1 VTVGGVTLERGA
13 SSGTA
18 LADSARTHKSALR
31 RLIALLPHGRSLP
44 EADWARRHRG
54 MVWLV
59 WLNAVGLLV
68 FALARGNSIGH
79 SLFEITPITACAIA
93 AGIPR
98 LGRRV
103 RTGVVAIGLL
113 TSSSVLVHLWD
124 GQTEAHFYFF
134 VMVTVLSIYEEW
146 FPYLLGVAY
155 VLLHHG
161 IAGVLDPTS
170 VYNHP
175 GAWANPWEWAGIHAL
190 FIAALG
196 FANIATWRMN
206 EDLRAQNA
214 RAYRDT
220 LASEERFRSAFDDAP
235 IGMALVN
242 AAGAIR
248 RANRRLTDLTG
259 HPGDQLLEMSLD
271 DLADSGEP
279 WRPTRVDGEEE
290 RRFKRADGTGG
301 WCLWQHTFVDEA
313 EPYWICQFVD
323 ISRRKQAESQ
333 LTHRANHDP
342 LTGLP
347 NRTLFGRR
355 LGKALS
361 DARADGGR
369 LAVTFLDLDDFKLIN
384 DSLGHEA
391 GDQLL
396 TAVSERLRR
405 VMRPSDVVAR
415 FGGDE
420 FTFCF
425 ENVDD
430 ERHARR
436 IAERLGSVLRAPFVI
451 QGESRFITASLG
463 IKLSRGE
470 ETAEALLADA
480 DAAMYRAKELGK
492 ARAEFFDESM
502 RQRVV
507 ERLELETGL
516 RDAIERGQLRVD
528 YQPAVDLR
536 SGEMVGVEALLRWDH
551 PTLGTVAP
559 DRFIPIAERTGL
571 ILPIGEWVLREACNQ
586 VARWQEDGTERAS
599 ELTMAVNVS
608 ARQLLSDDL
617 VDVVRAAF
625 EDAGIPPDRLCLEVT
640 ESAVIA
646 DPDAALE
653 TLRELAELGVG
664 LAIDDFGI
672 GYSSLGNLRDLLPV
686 DVLKIDR
693 SFVSGMNSR
702 SEDHAIVESVLQ
714 LAKALGVRAIA
725 EGVETTD
732 QADALRD
739 LGCVYAQG
747 YHYARPGKPHAVDEL
762 LRREALNEPLAEPD
776 PGAAADSA
784 DGMGAGGFEPPTSRV

>member
-1 VTVGGVTLERGA
+1 MTAGSIALEGESVA
-13 SSGTA
+13 EASSSGTA
-18 LADSARTHKSALR
+18 RRSRSVLG

-44 EADWARRHRG
+44 EADWARRHRA

-59 WLNAVGLLV
+59 WLNAIGLGV

-93 AGIPR
+93 AGMPR

-113 TSSSVLVHLWD
+113 TSSAVLVHLWD
-124 GQTEAHFYFF
+124 GQIEAHFYFF

-155 VLLHHG
+155 VVIHHG
-161 IAGVLDPTS
+161 LAGVLDPTS
-170 VYNHP
+170 VYNHS
-175 GAWANPWEWAGIHAL
+175 GAWGNPWEWAGIHGG
-190 FIAALG
+190 FIALLG
-196 FANIATWRMN
+196 LANITTWRMN

-214 RAYRDT
+214 RAHRDT

-235 IGMALVN
+235 IGMALVD
-242 AAGAIR
+242 AAGRFR
-248 RANRRLTDLTG
+248 RANRRLADLTG
-259 HPGDQLLEMSLD
+259 HPCEQLLEMSLD
-271 DLADSGEP
+271 DLSGSGGQ
-279 WRPTRVDGEEE
+279 WRPTEADGEEE
-290 RRFKRADGTGG
+290 RRFKHADGTVG

-347 NRTLFGRR
+347 NRSLFGRR
-355 LGKALS
+355 LGRALS
-361 DARADGGR
+361 DARAGGGR
-369 LAVTFLDLDDFKLIN
+369 LAVTFLDIDDFKLIN

-396 TAVSERLRR
+396 VAVGERLRR
-405 VMRPSDVVAR
+405 VLRPSDLVAR

-436 IAERLGSVLRAPFVI
+436 IAERLGSVLRAPFVV
-451 QGESRFITASLG
+451 QGESRFVTASLG

-492 ARAEFFDESM
+492 ARAEFFDETM

-516 RDAIERGQLRVD
+516 RDAVERGQLRLD

-536 SGEMVGVEALLRWDH
+536 SGEMVGVEALVRWDH

-559 DRFIPIAERTGL
+559 DRFIPVAERTGL

-586 VARWQEDGTERAS
+586 VARWKEDGTSRAS
-599 ELTMAVNVS
+599 DLTMSVNVS

-617 VDVVRAAF
+617 VEVVRAAF
-625 EDAGIPPDRLCLEVT
+625 TDAGIEPERLCLEVT

-646 DPDAALE
+646 DPDVALE

-725 EGVETTD
+725 EGVETPD

-747 YHYARPGKPHAVDEL
+747 YHYARPGKPKAVDEL
-762 LRREALNEPLAEPD
+762 LAREALGEL
-776 PGAAADSA
+776 S
-784 DGMGAGGFEPPTSRV
+784 S

>member
-1 VTVGGVTLERGA
+1 MTTGSIALGGAPVADATPSDSER
-13 SSGTA
+13 
-18 LADSARTHKSALR
+18 RRPRNVLR
-31 RLIALLPHGRSLP
+31 RLTALLPHGRSLP
-44 EADWARRHRG
+44 EADWARRHRA

-59 WLNAVGLLV
+59 WANAIGLGL

-79 SLFEITPITACAIA
+79 SLFEITPITICAIA
-93 AGIPR
+93 AGMPR

-113 TSSSVLVHLWD
+113 TSSAVLVHLWD

-155 VLLHHG
+155 VVIHHG
-161 IAGVLDPTS
+161 TAGVLDPTS
-170 VYNHP
+170 VYNHT
-175 GAWANPWEWAGIHAL
+175 GAWSNPWEWAGIHGG
-190 FIAALG
+190 FIALLG
-196 FANIATWRMN
+196 LANITTWRMN

-214 RAYRDT
+214 RAHRHT
-220 LASEERFRSAFDDAP
+220 LESEERFRSAFDGAP
-235 IGMALVN
+235 IGMALVD
-242 AAGAIR
+242 ADGALR
-248 RANRRLTDLTG
+248 RANRRLTQLTG
-259 HPGDQLLEMSLD
+259 QPTERLVQMSLD
-271 DLADSGEP
+271 DLAVEGEQ
-279 WRPTRVDGEEE
+279 WRPTKPDGEEE
-290 RRFKRADGTGG
+290 RRFTRADGTTG
-301 WCLWQHTFVDEA
+301 WCLWQHTFVDED

-347 NRTLFGRR
+347 NRALFGRR
-355 LGKALS
+355 LGRALS
-361 DARADGGR
+361 DARASGGR

-391 GDQLL
+391 GDRLL
-396 TAVSERLRR
+396 TAVAERLRR
-405 VMRPSDVVAR
+405 VMRPTDILAR

-436 IAERLGSVLRAPFVI
+436 IAERLGSALRAPFVI
-451 QGESRFITASLG
+451 DGESRFVTASLG
-463 IKLSRGE
+463 LKVSSG
-470 ETAEALLADA
+470 AEGAEQLLADA

-492 ARAEFFDESM
+492 ARAEFFDETM

-516 RDAIERGQLRVD
+516 RDAIERGQLRLD

-536 SGEMVGVEALLRWDH
+536 TGEMVGVEALIRWDH

-559 DRFIPIAERTGL
+559 DRFIPVAERTGL

-586 VARWQEDGTERAS
+586 VARWQEDGTSRAS
-599 ELTMAVNVS
+599 DLTMAVNVS

-617 VDVVRAAF
+617 VGVVRAAF
-625 EDAGIPPDRLCLEVT
+625 TDAGVPPERLCLEVT

-646 DPDAALE
+646 DPDVALE
-653 TLRELAELGVG
+653 TLRKLAELGVG

-693 SFVSGMNSR
+693 SFVSGMNLR

-725 EGVETTD
+725 EGVETLD

-762 LRREALNEPLAEPD
+762 LRREALNEPLAEPAPD
-776 PGAAADSA
+776 PDQILGSA
-784 DGMGAGGFEPPTSRV
+784 SSLRDGPSSPSG